1 MPQRAVVTEGT
12 KKRGTKARG
21 HEGTKW
27 KAKHG
32 GGPMRVILDDEDDE
46 DEVDPDSR
54 LPRSWL
60 DCG

>member
-1 MPQRAVVTEGT
+1 M
-12 KKRGTKARG
+12 
-21 HEGTKW
+21 GTKW